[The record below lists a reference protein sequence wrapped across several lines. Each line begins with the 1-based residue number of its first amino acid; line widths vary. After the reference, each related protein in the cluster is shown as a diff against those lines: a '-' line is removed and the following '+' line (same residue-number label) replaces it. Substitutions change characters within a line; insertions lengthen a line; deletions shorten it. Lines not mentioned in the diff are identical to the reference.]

1 MASLPLEGGRELS
14 EAPSFPIAA
23 KHVYAHQN
31 SFVLV
36 QQHMVENCNYLEA
49 RSIVYI
55 FT

>member
-1 MASLPLEGGRELS
+1 MASLPLEGGGELS

-36 QQHMVENCNYLEA
+36 RQHMVENCNYLEA